1 MLSFPLSN
9 LSQLPFWER
18 KGPFPVANFSFSRKG
33 SFPGKGTVPKIAETF
48 PSCRGSF
55 PGKGKDLSQ
64 LQPFLGKDL
73 SLKWVQNNYS
83 LKNWWLTENLS
94 CLNFAVSIGNIHM
107 YINNG
112 WHDLKWL
119 WFDFIN
125 NFEMFFKIYE
135 TRTVLCQIH
144 SVLFYKERVLKIL
157 GELRNQYS
165 NFGR

>member
-1 MLSFPLSN
+1 MNFWLQFSVPKPREGLNAFLSFPLSN
-9 LSQLPFWER
+9 LSKLPFWER

-83 LKNWWLTENLS
+83 LQKLMVDRKSILFEFCSIYWS
-94 CLNFAVSIGNIHM
+94 PIGNIHM

-119 WFDFIN
+119 
-125 NFEMFFKIYE
+125 
-135 TRTVLCQIH
+135 
-144 SVLFYKERVLKIL
+144 
-157 GELRNQYS
+157 
-165 NFGR
+165 